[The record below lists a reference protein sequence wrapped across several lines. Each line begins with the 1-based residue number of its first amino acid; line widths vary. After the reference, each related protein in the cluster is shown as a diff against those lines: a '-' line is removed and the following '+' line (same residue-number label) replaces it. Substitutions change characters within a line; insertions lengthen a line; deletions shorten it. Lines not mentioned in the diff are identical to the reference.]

1 MRRLINRFSHLYQRP
16 AQVQAVSFSV
26 RLRWALGRWL
36 PSFGWPGVLSVAL
49 LIMLIPF
56 YFSAIQ
62 QARERLSAAQRDS
75 ISTREKIQ
83 LSSRA
88 VSAQEGTA
96 EEQLVEYYR
105 IFPGELDSP
114 EWLGKMAV
122 IAEKTGLK
130 LNEGEYKTTRDKV
143 GRLMH
148 FQITLPVSGQ
158 YPQIR
163 EFVAEVP
170 VQIPVIALESVEFE
184 RKTVSDPAVEA
195 KIVFRL
201 YLEQAQ

>member
-1 MRRLINRFSHLYQRP
+1 MRRLINRFHNLYQRS
-16 AQVQAVSFSV
+16 AQIQTVSLSV
-26 RLRWALGRWL
+26 RLRWAFMRWL
-36 PSFGWPGVLSVAL
+36 PLLGWPGVLSIAL
-49 LIMLIPF
+49 AIMLIPF
-56 YFSAIQ
+56 YYSGIHAAQ
-62 QARERLSAAQRDS
+62 ERLSAAQRDS
-75 ISTREKIQ
+75 VSTREKIQ
-83 LSSRA
+83 QSSRA
-88 VSAQEGTA
+88 VSAKEGTTD
-96 EEQLVEYYR
+96 EQLVEYYR

-148 FQITLPVSGQ
+148 FQITLPVTGQ

-163 EFVAEVP
+163 EFIAEVP
-170 VQIPVIALESVEFE
+170 AQIPVIALENVEFE
-184 RKTVSDPAVEA
+184 RKTVSDPVVEA